1 MRAAIRVLAGVILL
15 ISCDACG
22 PGGEE
27 RDAQMNEIAE
37 HYVRLALAL
46 GRHDKD
52 YVDAYY
58 GPPEWSDEAERE
70 SKGLVEIGVL
80 AQQWI
85 ERLEP
90 LHGRDRD
97 EMVALRR
104 RYLTTQLGALRA
116 RVELLRGARMSFD
129 EESRALYD
137 AVAPVHDDEHYG
149 AILDELAAALPGDAP
164 LLERYEGFQARFVIP
179 RDRLDAVFR
188 AAIDACAERTRR
200 HIELPEGE
208 SFELEFV
215 RDKSWSAYNWYRG
228 GFKSL
233 IQLNTD
239 LPIHI
244 DRAIDLA
251 CHEGYPGHHTYNVLL
266 ERHLVRARG
275 WVEFSIYPLF
285 SPQSLIAEGTAEY
298 GIRVAFPQDER
309 VAFERQTLFP
319 LAGLDP
325 AEAER
330 YYQVQSLVRKLE
342 SAANEAARRYL
353 NGEVSSAAAVDWL
366 SRFAL
371 MPRARAEQRVRFFDQ
386 YRSYVINYT
395 LGRELVARH
404 VESAAGGSLDTQ
416 RIWQEFTRLISSPRL
431 PSDLVASGS

>member
-1 MRAAIRVLAGVILL
+1 MTAAIRTLAGLVL
-15 ISCDACG
+15 ISCVACVS
-22 PGGEE
+22 GGEE
-27 RDAQMNEIAE
+27 GDAHMNEVAE

-46 GRHDKD
+46 GLHDED

-58 GPPEWSDEAERE
+58 GPPEWRDEAERG
-70 SKGLVEIGVL
+70 SKGLVEIGVE

-85 ERLEP
+85 ERL
-90 LHGRDRD
+90 GRLPGPDRD
-97 EMVALRR
+97 EMVALRK
-104 RYLTTQLGALRA
+104 RYLATQLGALRA

-129 EESRALYD
+129 EESKALYD
-137 AVAPVHDDEHYG
+137 ATAPVQDDDHFR

-164 LLERYEGFQARFVIP
+164 LLERYEGFLERFVIP

-188 AAIDACAERTRR
+188 VAIEACAERTRR
-200 HIELPEGE
+200 HVELPEGE

-215 RDKSWSAYNWYRG
+215 SDKSWSGYNWYRG
-228 GFKSL
+228 GYKSL

-266 ERHLVRARG
+266 EQHLVRERG

-309 VAFERQTLFP
+309 VTFERGTLFP

-325 AEAER
+325 AQAEG
-330 YYQVQSLVRKLE
+330 YHHVQELVGKLE

-353 NGEVSSAAAVDWL
+353 NGEIGAAATVDWL

-395 LGRELVARH
+395 LGQELVARH
-404 VESAAGGSLDTQ
+404 VESAAGGPANSE
-416 RIWQEFTRLISSPRL
+416 RIWQEFTRLLSSPRL
-431 PSDLVASGS
+431 PSDL